1 MVEVWVRE
9 SLVKVIT
16 CHNANEAFATIMALP
31 NGKANPHVQI
41 EGYIDKTL
49 MTQYASGS
57 HWDSLDHVNVNAG
70 FCGVQKKR
78 LWGMIRNA
86 KHV

>member
-1 MVEVWVRE
+1 MEKLTLMFKL
-9 SLVKVIT
+9 SL
-16 CHNANEAFATIMALP
+16 TI
-31 NGKANPHVQI
+31 
-41 EGYIDKTL
+41 YIDKTL